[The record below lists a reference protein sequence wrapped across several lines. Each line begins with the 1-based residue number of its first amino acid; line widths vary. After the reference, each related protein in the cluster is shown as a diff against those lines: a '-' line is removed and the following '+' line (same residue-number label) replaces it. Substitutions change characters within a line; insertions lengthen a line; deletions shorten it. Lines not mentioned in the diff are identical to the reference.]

1 MIGVVASVRSSAS
14 DDARAVMGLEDG
26 VRHVNAGP
34 SQPHTSCRTWP
45 VTTDR
50 SASPTAGS
58 SRLLK
63 RRSLPFFLSAL
74 APAEAMAQ
82 SEVSL
87 DLLSTSGLSVVFAGL
102 VVFAATTSIVY
113 VRERGRWQRREAEL
127 ASELEAARGHQE
139 RLGAL
144 LAADPQ
150 GVVSWTG
157 ARGEPVIEGDSGFL
171 GATSG
176 AMALAYGAWA
186 PPAEAKRLELATEAL
201 KERGEA
207 FAFTV
212 PTRSKSFV
220 DVEGR
225 PVAGR
230 AVIRFREVV
239 GERARVLSLE
249 SELDRVSG
257 DHAALETLLAG
268 LPQPAW
274 TRSRDGQLTW
284 VNAAYARSVE
294 ASDSA
299 QAVARGLELLDRSA
313 REAAASARRQ
323 AAPFQRRV
331 PAVVAGERRTLDVL
345 ELATPAGFAGIATD
359 MSELEAVR
367 VDLQRQMDAHVRTLE
382 RLKTAVAVFDASQ
395 RLVYANAA
403 YEALWQLD
411 PAFLAGQPRDGE
423 ILDRLRGERRLP
435 ELGDYRSWRA
445 ALHAVY
451 TGTKP
456 HEDWWYL
463 PDGRTIQVVASPNPQ
478 GGVTYIFDDVSERF
492 LLESRFN
499 ALSRTQRET
508 LDSLREGVA
517 VFASD
522 GRMKLSNPAFV
533 QAWRIPESVVEQAP
547 HIDEIVRL
555 CRPLFP
561 DDAIWSELHSTVT
574 GVRDAREDYLVRM
587 ERQDGTV
594 LDCAAAPLPDGATL
608 ISFADVTA
616 SVNVERALTEKNE
629 ALERFSRLR
638 EDFVHHVSYELR
650 SPLTNIIGFAQ
661 LLGTEAIG
669 ALNEKQRDYTGHIVR
684 SSGALLAIINDILDL
699 ATIDNG
705 ALQLDLGEVDVAETI
720 RQAAEG
726 LHDRM
731 TDARLRLVVEIAP
744 GTGPLRADGKR
755 LRQVLF
761 NLLSNAVGFSAPGQT
776 ITVSAGRS
784 DDDVRITV
792 ADQGRGIPD
801 EVRQKVFERFESHSL
816 GSRHRGVGLGL
827 SIVRAIVELH
837 GGRVEL
843 DTAPGRGTRVTAV
856 FPARGIPMSDAA
868 E

>member
-1 MIGVVASVRSSAS
+1 MALMFGVALPLEAFAAAEGIIPTSLGGVGTG
-14 DDARAVMGLEDG
+14 GL
-26 VRHVNAGP
+26 
-34 SQPHTSCRTWP
+34 
-45 VTTDR
+45 
-50 SASPTAGS
+50 
-58 SRLLK
+58 
-63 RRSLPFFLSAL
+63 AL
-74 APAEAMAQ
+74 VCAA
-82 SEVSL
+82 
-87 DLLSTSGLSVVFAGL
+87 L

-113 VRERGRWQRREAEL
+113 VRERTGWQRREAEL
-127 ASELEAARGHQE
+127 AGELEAARGHQE

-144 LAADPQ
+144 LAADAQ
-150 GVVSWTG
+150 VVVSWTG
-157 ARGEPVIEGDSGFL
+157 TQGQPTIEGESGFL
-171 GATSG
+171 GAPGG
-176 AMALAYGAWA
+176 ALALAYGSWA
-186 PPAEAKRLELATEAL
+186 PPADAKRLELATDAL
-201 KERGEA
+201 KDHGEA
-207 FAFTV
+207 FGFIVRA
-212 PTRSKSFV
+212 RSGTFV
-220 DVEGR
+220 DIEGR

-230 AVIRFREVV
+230 AVIRFREVG
-239 GERARVLSLE
+239 GERARVMTLE
-249 SELDRVSG
+249 RELERVTG
-257 DHAALETLLAG
+257 EHAALEALLSG

-274 TRSRDGQLTW
+274 TRGRDGRLSW
-284 VNAAYARSVE
+284 VNRAYAQSVE
-294 ASDSA
+294 APDAA
-299 QAVARGLELLDRSA
+299 QAVARGVELLDRSA
-313 REAAASARRQ
+313 REAATAARREGNV
-323 AAPFQRRV
+323 FQRRA
-331 PAVVAGERRTLDVL
+331 PAVVAGERRMLDVL
-345 ELATPAGFAGIATD
+345 EISTPTGYAGIATD

-367 VDLQRQMDAHVRTLE
+367 ADLQRQMDAHVRTLE
-382 RLKTAVAVFDASQ
+382 RLKTAVAVFDAGQ

-411 PAFLAGQPRDGE
+411 PAFLAGQPRDTE
-423 ILDRLRGERRLP
+423 ILDKLRGERRLP

-463 PDGRTIQVVASPNPQ
+463 PDSRTIHVVASPNPQ
-478 GGVTYIFDDVSERF
+478 GGVTYLFDDVSERF
-492 LLESRFN
+492 SLESRFN

-517 VFASD
+517 VFGSD
-522 GRMKLSNPAFV
+522 GRLKLSNPAFA
-533 QAWRIPESVVEQAP
+533 QAWRIDADLAGQAP

-561 DDAIWSELHSTVT
+561 DDEVWTELHSTVT

-587 ERQDGTV
+587 ERPDGSV

-616 SVNVERALTEKNE
+616 SVNVERALTEKND

-705 ALQLDLGEVDVAETI
+705 ALSLDLGEVDVAETI
-720 RQAAEG
+720 REAAAG
-726 LHDRM
+726 LQDRM
-731 TDARLRLVVEIAP
+731 TDARLELAVDIAP
-744 GTGPLRADGKR
+744 NTGLLRADGKR

-776 ITVSAGRS
+776 VSVAAGRVG
-784 DDDVRITV
+784 DTVRITV
-792 ADQGRGIPD
+792 ADQGRGIPA
-801 EVRQKVFERFESHSL
+801 EVREKVFDRFESHSL
-816 GSRHRGVGLGL
+816 GSKHRGVGLGL

-843 DTAPGRGTRVTAV
+843 DSAPGRGTRVTAV
-856 FPARGIPMSDAA
+856 FPHGVPLSDAA